1 MAFAI
6 GDASKNMATGDAATT
21 AEDKTI
27 LQSVLGKM
35 RPEGVVPPYIQ
46 SELAGRF
53 KTGADIISCMFAT
66 HYFFESAEK
75 FNGFLTN
82 IAENLK
88 VGGYFIGCCFDG
100 EKVFEFL
107 KGRESRQGV
116 EGDTLLWKITR
127 KYEADE
133 IPAGDEAFG
142 MPIDVEFISIG
153 LPHREYLVPFKLLV
167 EKMNSIGCELCSADD
182 LANTGLK
189 TCTEM
194 FSDSHAAAA
203 KAGRKFPMTPAVQQF
218 SFLNRWFIFR
228 RRGETAPAATAEGS
242 EATVANAK
250 PPVGAVTSE
259 EVAAEVQATAAA
271 AEATAAAP
279 VTAKNGKRVY
289 APAELLQ
296 FSQDAAALDRLKI
309 GDKFALR
316 WISPGSPFAIQDPV
330 TGGAG
335 AANQVET
342 YPSIEHFMAGMR
354 YKVAT
359 DKPGLAQSIFGP
371 QGSIHQKFLRQ
382 RAAEIGVG
390 AGAKPLTDERD
401 AKLLVDELK
410 EVHNEM
416 RAVAMKKWKATF
428 DQTKWDGVK
437 DDLLKEA
444 VRQRWEK
451 DARFR
456 TIVEAAK
463 QQGKTLLFYTGSASS
478 EYGGKRTQEGY
489 LEGENK
495 LGKAIMEI
503 AGFE

>member
-1 MAFAI
+1 M
-6 GDASKNMATGDAATT
+6 G
-21 AEDKTI
+21 
-27 LQSVLGKM
+27 SVVAK
-35 RPEGVVPPYIQ
+35 
-46 SELAGRF
+46 
-53 KTGADIISCMFAT
+53 
-66 HYFFESAEK
+66 
-75 FNGFLTN
+75 
-82 IAENLK
+82 
-88 VGGYFIGCCFDG
+88 
-100 EKVFEFL
+100 
-107 KGRESRQGV
+107 
-116 EGDTLLWKITR
+116 
-127 KYEADE
+127 
-133 IPAGDEAFG
+133 
-142 MPIDVEFISIG
+142 SI
-153 LPHREYLVPFKLLV
+153 V
-167 EKMNSIGCELCSADD
+167 EKCMQTTIYQPPPRSSYTKDSVQYIKSI
-182 LANTGLK
+182 
-189 TCTEM
+189 
-194 FSDSHAAAA
+194 
-203 KAGRKFPMTPAVQQF
+203 R
-218 SFLNRWFIFR
+218 
-228 RRGETAPAATAEGS
+228 
-242 EATVANAK
+242 
-250 PPVGAVTSE
+250 
-259 EVAAEVQATAAA
+259 
-271 AEATAAAP
+271 
-279 VTAKNGKRVY
+279 
-289 APAELLQ
+289 
-296 FSQDAAALDRLKI
+296 
-309 GDKFALR
+309 GDKLALR

-335 AANQVET
+335 TANQVET

-401 AKLLVDELK
+401 AKLHVEELK

-428 DQTKWDGVK
+428 DQAKWDGVK